1 MHEEIQIFH
10 LPGDLPA
17 IASRSGEAG
26 GFRQM
31 KGVSPLSAIDLTKN
45 IEELEFF
52 TEQINREVRW
62 INLRRRRTSN
72 LPIRGIS
79 REWAKILFS
88 ATSESLW

>member
-1 MHEEIQIFH
+1 
-10 LPGDLPA
+10 
-17 IASRSGEAG
+17 
-26 GFRQM
+26 M